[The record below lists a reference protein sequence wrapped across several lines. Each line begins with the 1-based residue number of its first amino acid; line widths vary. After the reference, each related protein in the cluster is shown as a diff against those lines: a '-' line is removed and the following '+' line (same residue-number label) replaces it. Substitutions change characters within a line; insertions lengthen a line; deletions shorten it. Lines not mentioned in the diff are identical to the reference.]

1 MGTGLYGAPGA
12 VRVSD
17 MGRDIWRN
25 EWGCRAAFRLK
36 TAAIAPDAKPG
47 RFADTADA
55 QAKGRAAI
63 GF

>member
-25 EWGCRAAFRLK
+25 GRGCRAAFRLK
-36 TAAIAPDAKPG
+36 TVAIAPDAKSG
-47 RFADTADA
+47 RFADAADA
-55 QAKGRAAI
+55 
-63 GF
+63 